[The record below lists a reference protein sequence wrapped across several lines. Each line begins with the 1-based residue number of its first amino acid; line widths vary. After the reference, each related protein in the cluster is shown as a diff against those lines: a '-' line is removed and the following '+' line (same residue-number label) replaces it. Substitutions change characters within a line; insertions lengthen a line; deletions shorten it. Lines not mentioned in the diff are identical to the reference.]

1 MVRLISLIMIIIF
14 SGTNTHA
21 KELDLGSKMPLVKT
35 KMLDIS
41 GKSISLSEAKGEL
54 PSSDTGTTNTGNSL
68 WGITPPSY

>member
-35 KMLDIS
+35 KMMDIS
-41 GKSISLSEAKGEL
+41 GKSISLSEAKGENVIHAPGL
-54 PSSDTGTTNTGNSL
+54 NDGKIDMLN
-68 WGITPPSY
+68 

>member
-41 GKSISLSEAKGEL
+41 GKSISLSEAKGENGL
-54 PSSDTGTTNTGNSL
+54 LVIFSCIYYSAE
-68 WGITPPSY
+68 